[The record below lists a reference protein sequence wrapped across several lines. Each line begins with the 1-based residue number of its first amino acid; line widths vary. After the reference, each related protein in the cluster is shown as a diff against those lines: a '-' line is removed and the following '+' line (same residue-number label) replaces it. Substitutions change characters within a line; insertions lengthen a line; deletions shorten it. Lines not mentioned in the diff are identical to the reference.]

1 MYERVSRFPMVD
13 SLPTCF
19 LFIGITQWYQGPIYW
34 HGRKVISFF
43 WSETLTQAMQ
53 AMRAEFWSHFFFVQN
68 SIHIV
73 SPTFG
78 PIPKLLI
85 RIFTNF
91 LTNQMKFDKSFL
103 FTYFL
108 LCFWT
113 KTIWLVKTLWKF
125 RIRSFGIG
133 CWIRWARYW
142 CLKMKRHYSIWI
154 LINRCVAVGVN
165 IYVDGVINHMSGND
179 RTGNYIWIMNK

>member
-1 MYERVSRFPMVD
+1 MAQLYIVMYERVSRFPMVD

-43 WSETLTQAMQ
+43 WPETSTQIMQ
-53 AMRAEFWSHFFFVQN
+53 AIWTEFWRFFFHRN
-68 SIHIV
+68 SIHIETL
-73 SPTFG
+73 TFE
-78 PIPKLLI
+78 PIPKQQI

-91 LTNQMKFDKSFL
+91 LTNQNKYGQSSL
-103 FTYFL
+103 FTFYYVFWQKQSDWKM
-108 LCFWT
+108 LC
-113 KTIWLVKTLWKF
+113 KV

-142 CLKMKRHYSIWI
+142 W
-154 LINRCVAVGVN
+154 
-165 IYVDGVINHMSGND
+165 
-179 RTGNYIWIMNK
+179 